1 MIRTQIQLE
10 ETQYRALKE
19 LAARQRTSVAELIRR
34 AVENFLETSDWVS
47 EQERRRRAI
56 AAAGRF
62 RSGVGDIAEKHD
74 EYLAQILYEE
84 AQ

>member
-34 AVENFLETSDWVS
+34 AVREMLENAMVVPD
-47 EQERRRRAI
+47 QERRRRSLNVV
-56 AAAGRF
+56 GRF
-62 RSGVGDIAEKHD
+62 RSGHSDIAERHD
-74 EYLAQILYEE
+74 DYLAEVYGEW
-84 AQ
+84 

>member
-34 AVENFLETSDWVS
+34 AVREMLENALIVPD
-47 EQERRRRAI
+47 QERRRRSLNVV
-56 AAAGRF
+56 GQF
-62 RSGVGDIAEKHD
+62 RSGCSDIAERHD
-74 EYLAQILYEE
+74 DYLAEVYGEW
-84 AQ
+84 